1 MGCIHYNWLP
11 VGSKFKN
18 HLNLW
23 LKMIC
28 RECSMQAAWE
38 RASRWLGWGPVSM
51 GSLLWYQKV
60 LTLLKPIRGRSVGWI
75 RVFMIY
81 SFELLIW
88 LENRSCEFDNFM
100 NFTYTI
106 FDLVKLYQV
115 VLLAK
120 QNKNL
125 KTTCV
130 DVLLLKLD
138 LIKLQE
144 KFMTKTRSLI
154 SLFGLRIEGMK
165 KVPNLY
171 EVFFSHEFFLDPS
184 IHQN

>member
-1 MGCIHYNWLP
+1 MGCIHYRWLP

-23 LKMIC
+23 LKMIFH
-28 RECSMQAAWE
+28 ECSMQAPWE
-38 RASRWLGWGPVSM
+38 RGTRWLGWGPASM

-75 RVFMIY
+75 RVFMIC

-88 LENRSCEFDNFM
+88 LENRSCEFDHIM

-106 FDLVKLYQV
+106 FINFWFSKTMPSSPTSKT
-115 VLLAK
+115 K
-120 QNKNL
+120 QKP

-144 KFMTKTRSLI
+144 KFMTKHDR
-154 SLFGLRIEGMK
+154 
-165 KVPNLY
+165 
-171 EVFFSHEFFLDPS
+171 
-184 IHQN
+184 